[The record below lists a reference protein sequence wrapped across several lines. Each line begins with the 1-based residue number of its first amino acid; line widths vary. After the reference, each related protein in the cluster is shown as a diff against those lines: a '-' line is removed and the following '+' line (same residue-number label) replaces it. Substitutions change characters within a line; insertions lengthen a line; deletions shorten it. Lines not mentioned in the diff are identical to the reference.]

1 MTTFI
6 LIRHGMTDA
15 VGHTIAGRTPGV
27 NLNAAGVAQAER
39 LAAHLAA
46 MPITHIY
53 SSPLERARQTAEPLA
68 RATNCEVRISEPFNE
83 LDFGAWTNRALAE
96 LDPLPEWKAFNAR
109 RSTAVPP
116 GGELM
121 LEVQARTVA
130 ELERLRA
137 LHEDRCVAV
146 VSHADVIRA
155 LLAHLLGAPL
165 DLLLR
170 LHLDP
175 ATFSVVEAYDEGDY
189 AVRCINCQ
197 PS

>member
-15 VGHTIAGRTPGV
+15 VGHTIAGRSSGV
-27 NLNAAGVAQAER
+27 NLNATGVAQAER

-46 MPITHIY
+46 TPITHVY
-53 SSPLERARQTAEPLA
+53 SSPLERARQTAAPLA
-68 RATNCEVRISEPFNE
+68 RASNCEIRISEPFNE
-83 LDFGAWTNRALAE
+83 LDFGAWTNRTLAE
-96 LDPLPEWKAFNAR
+96 LDPLPEWKAFNLR
-109 RSTAVPP
+109 RSISQPP

-121 LEVQARTVA
+121 LAVQARTVA

-137 LHEDRCVAV
+137 LHKDARVAI

-155 LLAHLLGAPL
+155 VLAHLLGAPL

-175 ATFSVVEAYDEGDY
+175 ATFSIVEAYDAGDY
-189 AVRCINCQ
+189 AVRCVNCQ
-197 PS
+197 PT

>member
-27 NLNAAGVAQAER
+27 NLNVAGVAQAER

-46 MPITHIY
+46 AQITHIY
-53 SSPLERARQTAEPLA
+53 SSPLERARQTAAPLA
-68 RATNCEVRISEPFNE
+68 RASNCEVRISESFNE
-83 LDFGAWTNRALAE
+83 LDFGAWTNRTLAE
-96 LDPLPEWKAFNAR
+96 LDPLPEWRAFNTR
-109 RSTAVPP
+109 RSTTAPP
-116 GGELM
+116 AGELM
-121 LEVQARTVA
+121 LHVQARAVA

-137 LHEDRCVAV
+137 LHKDECVAI

-175 ATFSVVEAYDEGDY
+175 ATFSVVEVSDNGDY
-189 AVRCINCQ
+189 AVRCVNCQ
-197 PS
+197 PT

>member
-15 VGHTIAGRTPGV
+15 VNHTIAGRTPGV
-27 NLNAAGVAQAER
+27 NLNAAGIEQAAR
-39 LAAHLAA
+39 LAAHLSAQH
-46 MPITHIY
+46 ITHIY
-53 SSPLERARQTAEPLA
+53 SSPLERARQTAEPIA
-68 RATNCEVRISEPFNE
+68 RAANCEVQISEPFDE
-83 LDFGAWTNRALAE
+83 LDFGAWTNRTLAE
-96 LDPLPEWKAFNAR
+96 LDPLPEWKRFNAH
-109 RSTAVPP
+109 RSTTAPP

-121 LEVQARTVA
+121 LHVQERTVA

-137 LHEDRCVAV
+137 LHKDAFVAI

-165 DLLLR
+165 DMLLR
-170 LHLDP
+170 LYIDP
-175 ATFSVVEAYDEGDY
+175 ASFSVIEAYDVGDY
-189 AVRCINCQ
+189 AMRCINCQ